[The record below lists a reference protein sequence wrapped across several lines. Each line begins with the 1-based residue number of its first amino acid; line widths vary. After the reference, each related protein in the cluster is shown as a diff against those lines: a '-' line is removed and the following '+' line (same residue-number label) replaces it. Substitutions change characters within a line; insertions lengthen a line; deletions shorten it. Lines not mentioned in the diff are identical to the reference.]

1 MLKIADLNTSKE
13 LGRNEMAGVVGGTSE
28 MERLSALIDFSTS
41 IYNKVADV
49 QQGFALNL
57 AQGNSGAVTNNQQI
71 VGGNGVVFAPVTQ
84 TQTQGNFL
92 ELFELGNTLVG

>member
-13 LGRNEMAGVVGGTSE
+13 LGRSEMAGVVGGTSD